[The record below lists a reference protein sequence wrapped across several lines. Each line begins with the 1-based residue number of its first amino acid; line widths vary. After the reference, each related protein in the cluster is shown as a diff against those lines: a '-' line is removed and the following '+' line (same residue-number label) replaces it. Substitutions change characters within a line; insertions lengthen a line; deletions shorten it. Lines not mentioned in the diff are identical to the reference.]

1 MRRVVVS
8 DGGGSFSAALE
19 SRAHAASA
27 LPPTRAAPVPS
38 VRSSSCLLVLS
49 GRSPDRL
56 EPRRIKQSNGRPHA
70 SAIFHTDFVD
80 IWSVGHGAR
89 PLEELI
95 ATLRGPDIQ
104 TLVDVR
110 SQPGSRRHP
119 QFGAQALAAALGDVG
134 IGYEHLPELGGRR
147 EAREDSPHRALRVR
161 AFRGYADHMSTDE
174 FARGYERL
182 VSHARQSRA
191 AFMCAETLWWRC
203 HRRLIADRLTVDG
216 WQVTHLFAPGKSE
229 PHVLWGAARTLDG
242 NLVYDAGTLPLP
254 T

>member
-1 MRRVVVS
+1 MI
-8 DGGGSFSAALE
+8 
-19 SRAHAASA
+19 
-27 LPPTRAAPVPS
+27 AAPVPS

-49 GRSPDRL
+49 GRSPDRSGS
-56 EPRRIKQSNGRPHA
+56 RRTKQSNGRPHV

-95 ATLRGPDIQ
+95 ATLRGADIQ

-119 QFGAQALAAALGDVG
+119 QFGAQSLATALADVG
-134 IGYEHLPELGGRR
+134 IAYEHVPALGGRR
-147 EAREDSPHRALRVR
+147 EPRRDSPHRALRVA
-161 AFRGYADHMSTDE
+161 AFRGYADHLSSEE

-182 VSHARQSRA
+182 TSLARESRT

-216 WQVTHLFAPGKSE
+216 WMVTHLFAPGKSE
-229 PHVLWGAARTLDG
+229 PHVLWDTARIDNG
-242 NLVYDAGTLPLP
+242 HLVYDAGTLQIPI
-254 T
+254 